1 MKISTTRT
9 TAIAATL
16 IAVTL
21 SVVGCSKDD
30 SSSSSKDTTSAASSS
45 AKTSSEKTSS
55 AKSSKPKASPRTTDS
70 AKPGTNKTIADYI
83 ASNNIKETPVKQ
95 GDAGAPTIDLPV
107 PDGWEVAGED
117 APDYAYGAIVYTGAE
132 AADYV
137 PSVIAILS
145 KLEGDNVNAKDLLA
159 VAEGELKNL
168 PGYKELG
175 PGENVTL
182 SDFPAYD
189 YAGLFTD
196 EGQSKVVAQKTV
208 VITGADGSL
217 YVLQLNADGLES
229 QAEIVGAALT
239 AIDEQTKITP

>member
-1 MKISTTRT
+1 MKISTRRT

-21 SVVGCSKDD
+21 SLVGCSKDD
-30 SSSSSKDTTSAASSS
+30 SSSSKDTTTSAATSSS
-45 AKTSSEKTSS
+45 KTSA
-55 AKSSKPKASPRTTDS
+55 AKSSKPKASPRTTDT
-70 AKPGTNKTIADYI
+70 AKPGANKTIADYI
-83 ASNNIKETPVKQ
+83 AANNIEETPIKR
-95 GDAGAPTIDLPV
+95 GDANAPTIDLPV
-107 PDGWEVAGED
+107 PDGWEVAGD
-117 APDYAYGAIVYTGAE
+117 NAPESAYGAIIYTGAE
-132 AADYV
+132 ATEYV

-145 KLEGDNVNAKDLLA
+145 KLEGGNVNAKDLLA

-182 SDFPAYD
+182 SSFPAYD

-229 QAEIVGAALT
+229 QAEIVGTALE
-239 AIDEQTKITP
+239 AIDKETTITP